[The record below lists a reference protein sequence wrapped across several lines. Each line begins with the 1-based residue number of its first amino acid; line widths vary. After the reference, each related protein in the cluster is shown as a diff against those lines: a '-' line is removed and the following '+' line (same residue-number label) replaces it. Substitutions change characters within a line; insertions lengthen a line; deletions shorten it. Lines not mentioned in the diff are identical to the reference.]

1 MGRSSENNV
10 SLHLQSGRRAAR
22 RVARTKDTRMMR
34 WNFLQER
41 RGVVVEV
48 LIALICAV
56 CFASE
61 ARGQERIPVIG
72 PAPPPMK
79 YIPNGDRTQLA
90 ESRDVKARL
99 RISIKLAEDR
109 LSRAA
114 QHTEAQ
120 QYEAAAAEL
129 GIYQALIAD
138 AISFMQSNGRG
149 NDKMRDHYKRLEQ
162 TLRAHGARL
171 EAIRRTTPSDEAIN
185 VRHVFEYTRK
195 ARTEALNAFFDD
207 TVVRDAPPAAGA
219 KEKASGDERVKSTPS
234 TPKAN
239 EP

>member
-1 MGRSSENNV
+1 
-10 SLHLQSGRRAAR
+10 
-22 RVARTKDTRMMR
+22 MMK

-41 RGVVVEV
+41 RGVVEV

-72 PAPPPMK
+72 PPPPPMK
-79 YIPNGDRTQLA
+79 YIPNGDRMQLA
-90 ESRDVKARL
+90 ESRDVEARL

-138 AISFMQSNGRG
+138 AISFMQSSGRG
-149 NDKMRDHYKRLEQ
+149 NDKLRDHYKRLEQ

-195 ARTEALNAFFDD
+195 VRADALNAFFDD
-207 TVVRDAPPAAGA
+207 TVVREDPAAGA
-219 KEKASGDERVKSTPS
+219 KEKSSGDERVKSTPS